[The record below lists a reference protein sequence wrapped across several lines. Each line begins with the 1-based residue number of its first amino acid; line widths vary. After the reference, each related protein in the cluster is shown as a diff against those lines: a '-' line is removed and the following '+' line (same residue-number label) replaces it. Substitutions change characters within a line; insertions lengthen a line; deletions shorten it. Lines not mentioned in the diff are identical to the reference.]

1 MKLEINGEASSGKRT
16 RNFDINLFYVTDII
30 RRNEVIIKYCQTDN
44 MIDENS
50 TYEKLESWS

>member
-30 RRNEVIIKYCQTDN
+30 RRNEVIIKYCLTDD
-44 MIDENS
+44 MIDEDS